1 MVSSAIISAL
11 QPPFGHSVIRS
22 FGHSVVLSFGRSVV
36 RSFGHS
42 IIRIIRI
49 IRYSVIR
56 SFGHLAASASSREG
70 AASDHV
76 VTGCGGPLVPVDVRE
91 VHGEIC
97 VSFVTIQFLFQKANK
112 QQRYD

>member
-1 MVSSAIISAL
+1 MIGVL
-11 QPPFGHSVIRS
+11 LRS
-22 FGHSVVLSFGRSVV
+22 ETYVTILKYIDLWGETLPETLFRPWESTGG
-36 RSFGHS
+36 
-42 IIRIIRI
+42 
-49 IRYSVIR
+49 
-56 SFGHLAASASSREG
+56 AASASSREG